1 MDLALIEFAPDVLNK
16 AFALDKTMFQAP
28 LALAHYYLETG
39 QGRLALPYFELAL
52 EAAPPKS
59 KSGIR
64 LERAMCFLS
73 IGNKEE
79 AEADFERVMRD
90 PKLRIPALARVVLLK
105 KDDQDSD
112 SAEEI
117 RLELQRPDLS
127 VKERSWLLLSLG
139 CLHENGGDFDG
150 AFVNFERSRRLLDSK
165 FDAKRLLALV
175 DDAET
180 VMTREIFD
188 RASLVC
194 HISEKPIFVVGLPRS
209 GTTMTEKII
218 AAHSQTEGV
227 GELRRMMDM
236 AQQFT
241 SPDGTRRLLEKML
254 ESGPERWKNIPQ
266 MYLNLLDVLAPNVKR
281 VVDKMPHNFLH
292 LGFIHMCFPNAK
304 IIHCKL
310 QPLDGFISSFQNHLR
325 SSHDHSCDQVAYGE
339 YYLNY
344 LRLMNHWQAMMPNS
358 TYDLQYETLTANPEA
373 EVRNMLSFPCL
384 PWEEECLKFNEREST
399 VKTLSN
405 LQVRNSINTKSVG
418 RWWNCKKH
426 LGPIIGVLEKA
437 GISVQ

>member
-1 MDLALIEFAPDVLNK
+1 VDLALIEFAPDVLNK

-73 IGNKEE
+73 IGNREE

-127 VKERSWLLLSLG
+127 VKERIWLLLSLG

-180 VMTREIFD
+180 VMTHEIFD

-236 AQQFT
+236 A
-241 SPDGTRRLLEKML
+241 
-254 ESGPERWKNIPQ
+254 
-266 MYLNLLDVLAPNVKR
+266 
-281 VVDKMPHNFLH
+281 
-292 LGFIHMCFPNAK
+292 
-304 IIHCKL
+304 
-310 QPLDGFISSFQNHLR
+310 
-325 SSHDHSCDQVAYGE
+325 
-339 YYLNY
+339 
-344 LRLMNHWQAMMPNS
+344 
-358 TYDLQYETLTANPEA
+358 
-373 EVRNMLSFPCL
+373 
-384 PWEEECLKFNEREST
+384 
-399 VKTLSN
+399 
-405 LQVRNSINTKSVG
+405 
-418 RWWNCKKH
+418 
-426 LGPIIGVLEKA
+426 
-437 GISVQ
+437 